1 MQSNQVFEVLNK
13 DFTLP
18 QNNLVVSENV
28 EKKLL
33 LKDMPMC
40 VMLKDSSGKIE
51 PFYLA
56 YNVYSLN
63 NKYKVVFSKSMK
75 FRKEIYYQIL
85 QQVIVDIYKTQKY
98 NHTNES
104 LLLSNV
110 SLAFRY
116 SNYKLFKL
124 VPVRYA
130 LNKEFCNNSRVMMA
144 TIGEYNYFACN
155 FTVCKMNPKR
165 RSDFLIWREEKIA

>member
-1 MQSNQVFEVLNK
+1 MQSNQVFEVLDK

-18 QNNLVVSENV
+18 KNNLVVNETV

-63 NKYKVVFSKSMK
+63 NKHKVVFSRSMK

-85 QQVIVDIYKTQKY
+85 QQVIVDIYTTKNY
-98 NHTNES
+98 NYINES
-104 LLLSNV
+104 LFLSDV
-110 SLAFRY
+110 SMAFRY

-124 VPVRYA
+124 VPVWYA
-130 LNKEFCNNSRVMMA
+130 LNKEFCNNSRIMMA

-165 RSDFLIWREEKIA
+165 RTDFLIWREDRLS

>member
-155 FTVCKMNPKR
+155 FTACKMNPKR